1 MVCLV
6 YVDLAA
12 FDSALQVNLFLALTV
27 SLIYSNLLANVSNTL
42 MAHDKIKYA
51 KEMLLSLRFWWK
63 NSTTNV
69 GRSTA
74 LCYRSVGFCHQ
85 ALRTQPLAETT
96 WNALKEKELAVPEG
110 ERRKQTG
117 N

>member
-1 MVCLV
+1 
-6 YVDLAA
+6 
-12 FDSALQVNLFLALTV
+12 
-27 SLIYSNLLANVSNTL
+27 
-42 MAHDKIKYA
+42 MAQGKIKYA
-51 KEMLLSLRFWWK
+51 KESLRFWWK
-63 NSTTNV
+63 NSTVNV
-69 GRSTA
+69 GCSTA